1 MILSIA
7 LGFVSASG
15 RVSGAEATIDE
26 RLEQAHAA
34 HQKGEHAR
42 AIKLA
47 DDAISAAPTN
57 AHSYYVRGRIYAE
70 SRESAKAVADFER
83 VLKIQPRAPGIYQ
96 LRGVEHFKLGHFKES
111 IADFDKFIEFVPEQK
126 PHHWRR
132 GISCYYARR
141 YEEGRKQFELHQT
154 VNSNDVENA
163 VWHYVCVARST
174 NTEKARASLIP
185 IKEDRRIP
193 MMRIYDLFGGKAK
206 PDDVL
211 AAAQA
216 NTPSP
221 AQLADQL
228 FYAHL
233 YLGLYFEAAGNQ
245 RLAREHILKAADDYP
260 QDHYMGD
267 VARVHAK
274 LLR

>member
-1 MILSIA
+1 MMFATA
-7 LGFVSASG
+7 LGLALSSG
-15 RVSGAEATIDE
+15 STCATQLKFDE
-26 RLEQAHAA
+26 LLNQAHAA
-34 HQKGEHAR
+34 HQKGEHAQALALANQ
-42 AIKLA
+42 AIET
-47 DDAISAAPTN
+47 SPTN
-57 AHSYYVRGRIYAE
+57 AQGYYVRGRIHAE
-70 SRESAKAVADFER
+70 SRQPAKAVADFDR
-83 VLKIQPRAPGIYQ
+83 VLKMQPRAPGIYQ

-126 PHHWRR
+126 PQHWRR
-132 GISCYYARR
+132 GISCYYAGQ
-141 YEEGRKQFELHQT
+141 YEEGRQQFELHQT

-163 VWHYVCVARST
+163 VWHYLCVARSE
-174 NTEKARASLIP
+174 NREKARASLIP

-193 MMRIYDLFGGKAK
+193 MMQIYELFAGKAQ

-211 AAAQA
+211 AAAQT

-221 AQLADQL
+221 DQLAQQL

-233 YLGLYFEAAGNQ
+233 YLGLYFEAAGQ
-245 RLAREHILKAADDYP
+245 EKLAREHILKAADDYP

-274 LLR
+274 RWR